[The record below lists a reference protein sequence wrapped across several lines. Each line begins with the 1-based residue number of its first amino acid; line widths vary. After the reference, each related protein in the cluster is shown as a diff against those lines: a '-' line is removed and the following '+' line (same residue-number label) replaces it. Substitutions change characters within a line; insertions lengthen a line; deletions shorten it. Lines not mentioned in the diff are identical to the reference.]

1 MVSWAIWNARNTFF
15 IERRQSQAKEI
26 LDGAVGFL
34 DEYQKLMT
42 AQRQLHMFFVLFS
55 FLSL

>member
-26 LDGAVGFL
+26 LDGVVGFL
-34 DEYQKLMT
+34 DEYQELMT
-42 AQRQLHMFFVLFS
+42 AQRQLYMFFVLFS